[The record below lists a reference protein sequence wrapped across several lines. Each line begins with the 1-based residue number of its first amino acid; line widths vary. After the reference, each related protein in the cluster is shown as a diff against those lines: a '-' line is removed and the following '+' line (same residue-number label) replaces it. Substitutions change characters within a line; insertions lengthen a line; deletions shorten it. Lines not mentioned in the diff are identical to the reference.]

1 MAADNL
7 KQTTGIY
14 DASLGAKGNETS
26 GRAIIARQKEG
37 DTANYHFTDNLGKA
51 MTHIGRILL
60 DLIPTIYDTPRT
72 IRILGPDMA
81 DEVIQINSQNVN
93 KDGKL
98 YDLTVGKYEVIVD
111 IGPSYETK
119 RVETA
124 QNLINVVQALPQ
136 VGQAVGDMLLRLLD
150 FPESDEA
157 ADRIKRLIQTTMPGI
172 IQDEEGPGGEMS
184 QGDIQQ
190 VIQDMQKL
198 MGAHQVTMQE
208 NQQMMMII
216 KQLQAQLKDKEADR
230 QHDMDKTVI
239 KASTEIQ
246 RAKMGLAEQQMEHQ
260 VNTQVDMHKHQTNL
274 GLELKKIH
282 SSKITGAPRESEVT
296 E

>member
-1 MAADNL
+1 
-7 KQTTGIY
+7 
-14 DASLGAKGNETS
+14 
-26 GRAIIARQKEG
+26 
-37 DTANYHFTDNLGKA
+37 

-81 DEVIQINSQNVN
+81 DEVIAINSQNVN

-98 YDLTVGKYEVIVD
+98 YDLSVGKYEVVVD

-150 FPESDEA
+150 FPEADEA

-172 IQDEEGPGGEMS
+172 IQDEDNAGGEMS
-184 QGDIQQ
+184 QAEMQQ
-190 VIQDMQKL
+190 VIADMQKL
-198 MGAHQVTMQE
+198 MQAHQMTMME
-208 NQQMMMII
+208 NQQMQGLIA
-216 KQLQAQLKDKEADR
+216 QLQAQLKDKEADR

-239 KASTEIQ
+239 KASAEVQ
-246 RAKMGLAEQQMEHQ
+246 KAKMSLQEQQMEHR
-260 VNTQVDMHKHQTNL
+260 VDT
-274 GLELKKIH
+274 GLQLHKIH
-282 SSKITGAPRESEVT
+282 TSKITGAPEKSESGTV
-296 E
+296 